1 MIISNYYFKVVEIMA
16 AASAATAA
24 VNIDGMRSNW
34 VDLTVRNIM
43 GEEIYVDR
51 VCRDDKV
58 LVHLMRIAQ
67 KYDWKP
73 ASIQLLHE
81 GDLVP
86 AGHYDTITQAPEL
99 LALTFLCILLPEP
112 EIYDESYYCD
122 VCGQLRF
129 CFFRYA
135 PIYDGMF
142 DTDQWTPVLVSCEQC
157 GGRYTIPGE
166 DDVSEN
172 DGNIHEEAHEDDDET
187 IYYPSDVEMDRDEEP
202 SPIDEP

>member
-1 MIISNYYFKVVEIMA
+1 MA
-16 AASAATAA
+16 AAAAAA
-24 VNIDGMRSNW
+24 EAAITVDGLLDGW

-51 VCRDDKV
+51 VSRDDKV

-166 DDVSEN
+166 DDVSDN

-187 IYYPSDVEMDRDEEP
+187 IHYPSDVEMDRDEEA